1 MEVTMRTRSFY
12 AAFVALAIFAAGCAV
27 QSFHPFCAE
36 VDEIEVPELH
46 GKWRLMKVY
55 DEDKSGKK
63 IGDWEISSGE
73 MLCFDENN
81 VKSELKASFFK
92 IGDSVFADL
101 TAGELGEDQRAANI
115 YWLSSVV
122 PVHIAAKFAISG
134 DELIITPADC
144 EAVKE
149 RLEDGRLKLEHVKRG
164 SGNGG
169 GEILLTAGTAELK
182 KFLLENKDDA
192 EIFSPKK
199 SLVFG
204 KVKKQTEEAK

>member
-1 MEVTMRTRSFY
+1 MRAERVC
-12 AAFVALAIFAAGCAV
+12 AVFVLLAIFAAGCAL

-46 GKWRLMKVY
+46 GKWRLLKVY
-55 DEDKSGKK
+55 GEDKSDKK

-73 MLCFDENN
+73 MVCFDENN

-101 TAGELGEDQRAANI
+101 TAGEIGEDQRAVNI

-122 PVHIAAKFAISG
+122 PVHVAAKFAISG

-144 EAVKE
+144 EAVEE

-164 SGNGG
+164 SGSGG